1 MDDAIGIYRRDPQ
14 RRQPS
19 TTAATLSSWRNLAAS
34 KLLKEGSHLRR
45 LQQHEHGI
53 PVAGWQLSS
62 KKAAIYD
69 GCNASAGTSC
79 TRPVRT
85 PQRRQPSTTAAT
97 TGDSRVDAHDDS
109 SKKAAIYDGCNSPCV
124 LHRLRRCSRP
134 LLRAVPGFAG
144 ERVYSLVIVP
154 RPPLRHFP
162 SGTAVIM
169 VSEGSPGF
177 WG

>member
-1 MDDAIGIYRRDPQ
+1 MMG
-14 RRQPS
+14 
-19 TTAATLSSWRNLAAS
+19 
-34 KLLKEGSHLRR
+34 
-45 LQQHEHGI
+45 
-53 PVAGWQLSS
+53 SS

-69 GCNASAGTSC
+69 GCNTNVERSAAV
-79 TRPVRT
+79 PVK
-85 PQRRQPSTTAAT
+85 SSKKAAIYDGCNVKT
-97 TGDSRVDAHDDS
+97 INVHLKPEAS
-109 SKKAAIYDGCNSPCV
+109 SKKAAIYDGCNSPCI

-134 LLRAVPGFAG
+134 LLRAVPGFTG

>member
-1 MDDAIGIYRRDPQ
+1 MGVKALAANPQ

-19 TTAATLSSWRNLAAS
+19 TTAATVLNA
-34 KLLKEGSHLRR
+34 LLLRT
-45 LQQHEHGI
+45 LI
-53 PVAGWQLSS
+53 P
-62 KKAAIYD
+62 
-69 GCNASAGTSC
+69 
-79 TRPVRT
+79 
-85 PQRRQPSTTAAT
+85 
-97 TGDSRVDAHDDS
+97 S
-109 SKKAAIYDGCNSPCV
+109 SKKAAIYDGCNSPCI

-134 LLRAVPGFAG
+134 LLRAVPGFTG